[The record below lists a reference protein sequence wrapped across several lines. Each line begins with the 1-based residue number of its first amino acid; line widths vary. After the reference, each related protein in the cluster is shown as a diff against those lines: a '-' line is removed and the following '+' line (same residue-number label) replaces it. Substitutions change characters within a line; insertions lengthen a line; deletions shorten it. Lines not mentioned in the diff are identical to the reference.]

1 LRGYCAQASHS
12 RWQSLTFERN
22 RGVGFVPDIDTDKE
36 YTMFAQPY
44 PTTASPAY
52 RPTTSLP
59 IPGVGGLGSTVAH
72 RQRLDA
78 RRDGYVER
86 TVITSDGVRLAVR
99 DYGSA
104 GACDHTVVLLHGLC
118 LTQSSWALQVRHLV
132 RRWGNSIRI
141 ITYDHRG
148 HGRSAGAE
156 MHTYRIDRLAADLAE
171 VLTVLHVTGPLTLAG
186 HSMGGMTALAYL
198 GRPADARP
206 VEPHGLV
213 LVATAAG
220 RLAERGLGRLLATR
234 ATGMLFDL
242 VNHMPR
248 RMDEVIHGLVQPVC
262 KGLSKYA
269 SAARSGAA
277 AVTASALDTN
287 SLSTAAGFL
296 PSLKRYDQYHTLAS
310 IAAKTIVI
318 SGGADMT
325 TPAEH
330 ARDLVAA
337 IPGATHLHRP
347 TAGHMLLEEESHC
360 VSNAIDSV
368 MGMHRRS
375 ACTAPSQPMR
385 SAV

>member
-1 LRGYCAQASHS
+1 M
-12 RWQSLTFERN
+12 LTR
-22 RGVGFVPDIDTDKE
+22 
-36 YTMFAQPY
+36 PY

-52 RPTTSLP
+52 RPTTPLPASGGGSLDRAA
-59 IPGVGGLGSTVAH
+59 AH
-72 RQRLDA
+72 LQRLDA
-78 RRDGYVER
+78 KRDGYAER

-104 GACDHTVVLLHGLC
+104 GARDHTVVLLHGLC

-132 RRWGNSIRI
+132 SRWGNSIRI

-148 HGRSAGAE
+148 HGNSGGAE

-171 VLTVLHVTGPLTLAG
+171 VLTVLNVTGPLTLAG

-198 GRPADARP
+198 GRPADDRP

-242 VNHMPR
+242 VDHMPR
-248 RMDEVIHGLVQPVC
+248 RMDDVIQGLVRPVC
-262 KGLSKYA
+262 KGVIRYA
-269 SAARSGAA
+269 GDVRGGAA
-277 AVTASALDTN
+277 AVTASALHTN
-287 SLSTAAGFL
+287 SLTTAAGFL
-296 PSLKRYDQYHTLAS
+296 PSLKRYDQYQTLAS
-310 IAAKTIVI
+310 ITAKTIVI

-325 TPAEH
+325 TPADH

-347 TAGHMLLEEESHC
+347 TAGHMILQEESHC
-360 VSNAIDSV
+360 VSNAIDGV
-368 MGMHRRS
+368 MGRHRRS
-375 ACTAPSQPMR
+375 ARTAPSQRMCC
-385 SAV
+385 AV

>member
-1 LRGYCAQASHS
+1 
-12 RWQSLTFERN
+12 
-22 RGVGFVPDIDTDKE
+22 
-36 YTMFAQPY
+36 MFARPY
-44 PTTASPAY
+44 PTSASPAY
-52 RPTTSLP
+52 RPKTSLP
-59 IPGVGGLGSTVAH
+59 TPGGGSLDSTAAH
-72 RQRLDA
+72 LQRLDA
-78 RRDGYVER
+78 KRDGYVER

-104 GACDHTVVLLHGLC
+104 GARDHTVVLLHGLC
-118 LTQSSWALQVRHLV
+118 LTQSSWALQVRHLL
-132 RRWGNSIRI
+132 RRWGKSVRI

-148 HGRSAGAE
+148 HGRSGGAE

-171 VLTVLHVTGPLTLAG
+171 VLTILRVTGPLTLAG

-198 GRPADARP
+198 GRPADDRP
-206 VEPHGLV
+206 VEPDGLV

-220 RLAERGLGRLLATR
+220 RLSERGLGRLLATR

-248 RMDEVIHGLVQPVC
+248 RMDEVIHGLVRPVC
-262 KGLSKYA
+262 KGLSRYA

-287 SLSTAAGFL
+287 SLSTTAGFL

-325 TPAEH
+325 TPVDH

-337 IPGATHLHRP
+337 IPGATHLHCP
-347 TAGHMLLEEESHC
+347 AGGHMLLEEESDC
-360 VSNAIDSV
+360 VSNAIDGV
-368 MGMHRRS
+368 MGMHRRF
-375 ACTAPSQPMR
+375 ARTAPSQCLR

>member
-1 LRGYCAQASHS
+1 
-12 RWQSLTFERN
+12 
-22 RGVGFVPDIDTDKE
+22 
-36 YTMFAQPY
+36 MFARPN
-44 PTTASPAY
+44 PTTASFAY
-52 RPTTSLP
+52 RSTTSLP
-59 IPGVGGLGSTVAH
+59 TPGGGSLDSTAARPH
-72 RQRLDA
+72 RLNA
-78 RRDGYVER
+78 RRDGYAER

-104 GACDHTVVLLHGLC
+104 GARDHTIVLLHGLC
-118 LTQSSWALQVRHLV
+118 LTQTSWAPQVRHLV
-132 RRWGNSIRI
+132 RRWGNRVRV

-156 MHTYRIDRLAADLAE
+156 MDTYRIDRLAADLAE
-171 VLTVLHVTGPLTLAG
+171 VLAVLKVTGPLTLAG

-198 GRPADARP
+198 GRPADDRP
-206 VEPHGLV
+206 VEPDGLV

-220 RLAERGLGRLLATR
+220 RLSERGLGRLLATR
-234 ATGMLFDL
+234 ATGMLFDV
-242 VNHMPR
+242 VNRMPR
-248 RMDEVIHGLVQPVC
+248 RVDEVIHGLLRPVC
-262 KGLSKYA
+262 KGLSRYA
-269 SAARSGAA
+269 SVARSGAA

-330 ARDLVAA
+330 ARDMVAA
-337 IPGATHLHRP
+337 IPGATHLHCP
-347 TAGHMLLEEESHC
+347 AGGHMLLDEESDC

-368 MGMHRRS
+368 LGMDRRS
-375 ACTAPSQPMR
+375 VRTAPSQCLR
-385 SAV
+385 AAV